1 MSKVRFIGSDDP
13 TEDETCT
20 VFGLTFP
27 KGEAVTVPA
36 DVFAKLS
43 NNPTFAAVK
52 SRGAASE

>member
-1 MSKVRFIGSDDP
+1 MKVRFIGSDDP
-13 TEDETCT
+13 SEAEVCV

-43 NNPTFAAVK
+43 TNPTFAAVK
-52 SRGAASE
+52 TRGAA